1 MVERRP
7 GIADSGQ
14 YLPPPEVSGAF
25 PGSEPGSV
33 GAMCLSPV
41 FMPTDD
47 GI

>member
-1 MVERRP
+1 MVEHRS

-25 PGSEPGSV
+25 LGSEPGSV

-41 FMPTDD
+41 FMSTGD

>member
-1 MVERRP
+1 MVERMS

-41 FMPTDD
+41 FMSTGDW
-47 GI
+47 I